1 MEKTPSAV
9 HDDITDVPG
18 IRVGHG
24 QDKEAATGVTVVLTP
39 PEGAP
44 AGFHVG
50 GNAPST
56 RQFDSLRPL
65 HVVDRVH
72 GVCLCGGSAFGLDAS
87 GGVLATLEEAGVGL
101 QVVER
106 TIPIVPAAAIFD
118 LNVGNGGIRPD
129 ASMGREAC
137 AMASSGPVEQGSVGV
152 GTGASVGKLFG
163 IGHAMKGGVGS
174 ASVFS
179 GDLVVGAL
187 VVVNA
192 YGDVTTTDGRI
203 VAGARTSPSSLD
215 FADAAAL
222 LRDGKAMSRKV
233 SAESTTLS
241 VVAVNARVDKISGSR
256 IAAQAT
262 IGLGRVIRP
271 FHSHIDGDLTI
282 VLSVGDKH
290 ADHNR
295 IALLAQEALQRAVMK
310 AIREADGLGLLPAWK
325 DLDMDL
331 DV

>member
-1 MEKTPSAV
+1 MVNAASTL

-18 IRVGHG
+18 IRVGHA
-24 QDKEAATGVTVVLTP
+24 QDREAATGVTVILTP
-39 PEGAP
+39 PAGAP

-72 GVCLCGGSAFGLDAS
+72 GVCLCGGSAFGLDTS
-87 GGVLATLEEAGVGL
+87 GGVLAALEEAGIGL
-101 QVVER
+101 LVVER

-118 LNVGNGGIRPD
+118 LNVGNGSIRPNAD
-129 ASMGREAC
+129 MGRQAC
-137 AMASSGPVEQGSVGV
+137 TLASSGPVEQGSVGV

-174 ASVFS
+174 ASVVS
-179 GDLVVGAL
+179 GELVVGAV

-192 YGDVTTTDGRI
+192 YGDVTGTDGKI
-203 VAGARTSPSSLD
+203 FAGARTSPASLEL
-215 FADAAAL
+215 ADSAAL
-222 LRDGKAMSRKV
+222 LRDGKAVSRKV

-290 ADHNR
+290 VDHNR
-295 IALLAQEALQRAVMK
+295 IALLAQETLQRSVIK
-310 AIREADGLGLLPAWK
+310 AIREADGLGVLPAWK
-325 DLDMDL
+325 DLGMEL
-331 DV
+331 DI

>member
-1 MEKTPSAV
+1 
-9 HDDITDVPG
+9 
-18 IRVGHG
+18 
-24 QDKEAATGVTVVLTP
+24 
-39 PEGAP
+39 
-44 AGFHVG
+44 
-50 GNAPST
+50 
-56 RQFDSLRPL
+56 
-65 HVVDRVH
+65 
-72 GVCLCGGSAFGLDAS
+72 LCGGSAFGLDAS